1 MRYPPITLESLN
13 NILPVLPTDKV
24 IEEHLQIR
32 NNHEV
37 SYYTEQ
43 PVETIRHQARH
54 YVLAKETTPIDTPH
68 VSGNVVATDEVETL
82 PVFLHPFITH
92 TQTRLSDEELMID

>member
-13 NILPVLPTDKV
+13 DIIPLLPTDKV

-43 PVETIRHQARH
+43 PVENTRHQARH

>member
-13 NILPVLPTDKV
+13 NIIPLLPTDKV
-24 IEEHLQIR
+24 IEAHLQIR

-37 SYYTEQ
+37 SYYTENL
-43 PVETIRHQARH
+43 VENTRHKAIH

-82 PVFLHPFITH
+82 PVFLHPFITR
-92 TQTRLSDEELMID
+92 TETRLSDEELMID